1 MKPIPGWSINHLFL
15 VSSTTIGGESLSKYD
30 KRIVSEVLAVL
41 NKHRLNKVAML
52 SILVDAEIAV
62 LKIPEVVLVAL

>member
-1 MKPIPGWSINHLFL
+1 
-15 VSSTTIGGESLSKYD
+15 LSKYD
-30 KRIVSEVLAVL
+30 KKIVSEVLAVL

-52 SILVDAEIAV
+52 SILVDTEIAV

>member
-1 MKPIPGWSINHLFL
+1 M
-15 VSSTTIGGESLSKYD
+15 SKYD
-30 KRIVSEVLAVL
+30 KKIVSEVLAVL

-52 SILVDAEIAV
+52 SILVDTEIAV

>member
-1 MKPIPGWSINHLFL
+1 M
-15 VSSTTIGGESLSKYD
+15 SKYD

-41 NKHRLNKVAML
+41 NKHRLSKVAML
-52 SILVDAEIAV
+52 SILVDTEIAV